1 VIVNMSDKVVL
12 VTGASQ
18 GLGEIIAIEFAR
30 NNANVVV
37 HCNSQPD
44 KAEDVVRRIKE
55 TGREALAICCNI
67 ADSEQVRRMV
77 AQVLDHFGRI
87 DVLVNNAAVNPKD
100 PKGRTPIYNI
110 SDEELDLVI
119 DVNLKGTFTCT
130 REVLK
135 VMLEQ
140 KRGSIVNIA
149 SASAYTCNGGP
160 PGAPYSMSKAAIICL
175 TKCAARDV
183 ASQGIRVNTVAPGPI
198 EGPTNL
204 RNTPEVNQAMAEKI
218 PLKRIGKREEIAYTV
233 IFLASDLSNNTT
245 GATFDVNGGWY
256 MP

>member
-1 VIVNMSDKVVL
+1 
-12 VTGASQ
+12 
-18 GLGEIIAIEFAR
+18 
-30 NNANVVV
+30 
-37 HCNSQPD
+37 
-44 KAEDVVRRIKE
+44 
-55 TGREALAICCNI
+55 
-67 ADSEQVRRMV
+67 MV

-160 PGAPYSMSKAAIICL
+160 PGAPYSISKAGIMCM
-175 TKCAARDV
+175 TKCAALDV